1 MAIPLETLESEVL
14 RLSAEHHRRLPDRVV
29 ASLDEGA
36 ARDAAWNAVAAGR
49 EAQAEEDPR
58 LLMPLADALDRL
70 RAELK

>member
-36 ARDAAWNAVAAGR
+36 ARDLLGEVVELFRKAVGR
-49 EAQAEEDPR
+49 
-58 LLMPLADALDRL
+58 
-70 RAELK
+70 